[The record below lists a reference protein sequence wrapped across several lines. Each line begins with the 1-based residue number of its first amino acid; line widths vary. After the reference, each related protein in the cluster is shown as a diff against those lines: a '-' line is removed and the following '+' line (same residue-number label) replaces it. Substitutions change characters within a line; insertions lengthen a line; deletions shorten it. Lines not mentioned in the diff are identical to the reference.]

1 MNSFPN
7 DGSFLERFLH
17 AQQQEAEKGERT
29 STADVVQTEYQDGD
43 NNDPSDDER
52 ESDDE
57 QGEEYEEEES
67 LMPQALAVEG
77 SWDPR
82 ANSGPPVDGMDYL
95 RRVRW
100 EAART
105 PSIAQAAPPAVDV
118 GQADKREP
126 SKHTRGTYR
135 FMTGLMKPPRPPPP
149 HLAPCPHWQ
158 RDFVAS
164 FSAIRLQVADVLTRA
179 EEGDA
184 SVAFFRRAPRGHA
197 TAPTGVPGAA
207 SDEASWKSI
216 CLGAEASEGEGS
228 SGFTAPHPPLLSVL
242 GKLDSIGRV
251 SVLSPG
257 PSADASD
264 ALRDSMLD
272 SPVGTIPVQ
281 LHLAREVQAS
291 VGARSTMDLCTWHR
305 CR

>member
-1 MNSFPN
+1 
-7 DGSFLERFLH
+7 
-17 AQQQEAEKGERT
+17 
-29 STADVVQTEYQDGD
+29 
-43 NNDPSDDER
+43 
-52 ESDDE
+52 
-57 QGEEYEEEES
+57 
-67 LMPQALAVEG
+67 
-77 SWDPR
+77 
-82 ANSGPPVDGMDYL
+82 
-95 RRVRW
+95 
-100 EAART
+100 
-105 PSIAQAAPPAVDV
+105 
-118 GQADKREP
+118 
-126 SKHTRGTYR
+126 
-135 FMTGLMKPPRPPPP
+135 MTGLMKPPRPPPP